1 MITGNSN
8 TAQVDRLPNA
18 NEFAGGD
25 QGVAIPIAKAWR
37 IGGDQIAW
45 RCPFCRGLH
54 IGGEP
59 QPDDDEPTRVGLCM
73 EGFSDENFGRE
84 CKVDIRQGRP
94 PQNVRIA
101 IERSYPLGNLAIAF
115 HEISNGRSISWT
127 KLAQH
132 NPADEVE
139 RFWVPSKQ
147 QILFALKALADCGA
161 MDEALA
167 LRAELGEL
175 TGRQLWRAAASDFW
189 RRRPG
194 RSWKNRLLNAL
205 RQAWLQHGGAI

>member
-8 TAQVDRLPNA
+8 AAQVDRLPNA
-18 NEFAGGD
+18 NEPTGGD
-25 QGVAIPIAKAWR
+25 QVVAIPIAKAWR

-45 RCPFCRGLH
+45 RCPNCRGLH
-54 IGGEP
+54 LSGEP
-59 QPDDDEPTRVGLCM
+59 EPDDKQPTRYAFCM
-73 EGFSDENFGRE
+73 SAFAADDESPEFAL
-84 CKVDIRQGRP
+84 DIRPGRP

-101 IERSYPLGNLAIAF
+101 IERAYPLGNLAIAY
-115 HEISNGRSISWT
+115 EQISNGHSISWT
-127 KLAQH
+127 RLRQH
-132 NPADEVE
+132 DPADEIE